1 MVHTHKT
8 NAKVVETGR
17 SQELAG
23 LMIWGQVNDPV
34 SKIQDEGTKGMQ
46 LRLTPSLYMPGF
58 ICAEVPTHMNT
69 LTESVRFPQAL
80 QRQILKADTWCT

>member
-17 SQELAG
+17 SQKLTG

-46 LRLTPSLYMPGF
+46 LR
-58 ICAEVPTHMNT
+58 
-69 LTESVRFPQAL
+69 
-80 QRQILKADTWCT
+80 